1 MEFKDI
7 LTNLRKSRGL
17 SQRKTAKDLGMA
29 LLVYQRYEWGE
40 HEPAFRQLIA
50 LADYFDVSL
59 DELCGR
65 ERKACGSSSAA
76 TIATPEC
83 IDSDPSENR

>member
-17 SQRKTAKDLGMA
+17 SQRKIARELGMG
-29 LLVYQRYEWGE
+29 LVVYQRYEWGE
-40 HEPAFRQLIA
+40 REPAFRQLIA
-50 LADYFDVSL
+50 LADYFDISL

-65 ERKACGSSSAA
+65 ERKHPKSSSDIPVPPSDSVNGDA
-76 TIATPEC
+76 PE
-83 IDSDPSENR
+83 